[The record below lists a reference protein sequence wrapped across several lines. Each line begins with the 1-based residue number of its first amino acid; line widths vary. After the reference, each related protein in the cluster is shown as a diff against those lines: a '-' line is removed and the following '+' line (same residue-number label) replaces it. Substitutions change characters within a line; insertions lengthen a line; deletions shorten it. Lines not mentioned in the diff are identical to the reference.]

1 MDRGEERRE
10 LRGQRE
16 RAGEEVDMSLERDG
30 GEERETRQRGTTGEE
45 MKGIHHPYVKR
56 DTMTE
61 EERRG
66 EKRTGSEIRIEE
78 ERTILIE
85 VGRERGVQIKRK
97 KKKGGVL
104 LRHWGVIGLPLLGHT
119 EVSSSNLQRMK
130 AEVRRYGI
138 LLFVVVNLCSH
149 LLDEIYLL

>member
-10 LRGQRE
+10 LRGQHE
-16 RAGEEVDMSLERDG
+16 RAGEEVALSLERDG
-30 GEERETRQRGTTGEE
+30 GEERETRRRETTGEE
-45 MKGIHHPYVKR
+45 MKEIHHPYVKR

-85 VGRERGVQIKRK
+85 VGRERGVQIK

-104 LRHWGVIGLPLLGHT
+104 LRHWRVIGLPLQGHT
-119 EVSSSNLQRMK
+119 EVSSSNLQRMT
-130 AEVRRYGI
+130 AEVRRYAT
-138 LLFVVVNLCSH
+138 LLFVVVNLCTH
-149 LLDEIYLL
+149 L